1 MAHRRASTDVMELT
15 IGSTTYRVVSA
26 ARGDRFVAHAERTD
40 NNERFGIEATG
51 ATADEAEHRLERW
64 LEWQHEHMQALQT
77 LQQAE
82 RSYHRAMAGAAFA
95 SAAEGADGESRATL
109 ESVNAARQHLDE
121 VRARRPD
128 M

>member
-1 MAHRRASTDVMELT
+1 MELT
-15 IGSTTYRVVSA
+15 LGSTTYRLVSA
-26 ARGDRFVAHAERTD
+26 PHGDRFVAHAERTD

-51 ATADEAEHRLERW
+51 ATAEEAENRLERW
-64 LEWQHEHMQALQT
+64 LGWQHEHMQALEA

-82 RSYHRAMAGAAFA
+82 RAYHRAMTGAAFA
-95 SAAEGADGESRATL
+95 SPAEGGNGESRASL

-128 M
+128 V